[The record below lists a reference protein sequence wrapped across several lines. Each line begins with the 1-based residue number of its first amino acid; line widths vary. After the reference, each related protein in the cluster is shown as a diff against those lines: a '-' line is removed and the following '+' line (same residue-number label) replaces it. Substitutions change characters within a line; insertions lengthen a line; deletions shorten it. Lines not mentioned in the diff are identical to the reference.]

1 MVVCIGNRLRLS
13 IVAAAAL
20 AVVTIAG
27 AAKAAD
33 APYFQG
39 KTITLLYGGGE
50 SGGYVTYAR
59 LLALHYGRLIPG
71 NPRIIVKGAPGAG
84 TLVAANQLYEVA
96 QPDGTQIGTV
106 GGGTATAELFK
117 TPNIRFDPRRFVWLG
132 SLTSDVSLGISWHTS
147 PVKTVEDARKRQ
159 MIVGGGGP
167 TSGNVLFPVVMN
179 RLLGTK
185 FKVITGYKSSA
196 EVMLAVERG
205 ELEGVMSWN
214 YSSVRASHMD
224 LIRDGKVNVMVQ
236 FALKKHRELP
246 KVPLIT
252 DFAKNDE
259 ERAILDLVFSRQE
272 MGRPFMAP
280 PKTPPAI
287 AKILR
292 KAFADTF
299 KDSEF
304 LADAERQ
311 HLDINEPMTGEQVD
325 ELIAQLYRTPKDVVD
340 KAIKITDT
348 SNFR

>member
-1 MVVCIGNRLRLS
+1 MRDGTHAW
-13 IVAAAAL
+13 AAIAL
-20 AVVTIAG
+20 GALLTATIAG
-27 AAKAAD
+27 DAHAAG

-39 KTITLLYGGGE
+39 KTITILYGGGE
-50 SGGYVTYAR
+50 TGGYVTYAR
-59 LLALHYGRLIPG
+59 LLALHYGRFIPG
-71 NPRIIVKGAPGAG
+71 EPRFIVKGAPGAG
-84 TLVAANQLYEVA
+84 TLVAANQLYELSR
-96 QPDGTQIGTV
+96 PDGTEIGTV

-117 TPNIRFDPRRFVWLG
+117 TPNIRFDPRKFVWIG

-147 PVKTVEDARKRQ
+147 PVKTVADARKRQ

-185 FKVITGYKSSA
+185 FKIITGYKSSA

-224 LIRDGKVNVMVQ
+224 LIRDHKVNLMVQ

-246 KVPLIT
+246 DVPLIT
-252 DFAKNDE
+252 DFATNDE

-280 PKTPPAI
+280 PKTPRSV

-292 KAFADTF
+292 DAFAALI
-299 KDSEF
+299 KDPTF

-311 HLDINEPMTGEQVD
+311 HLDINQPMTGAEID
-325 ELIAQLYRTPKDVVD
+325 KLIAGLYATPKAVVE
-340 KAIKITDT
+340 KAVAITDMT
-348 SNFR
+348 TFK

>member
-1 MVVCIGNRLRLS
+1 MGAHGRFLHWMT
-13 IVAAAAL
+13 AAAAL
-20 AVVTIAG
+20 AAVCSAP
-27 AAKAAD
+27 ALAAD

-59 LLALHYGRLIPG
+59 LLSLHYGRLIPG
-71 NPRIIVKGAPGAG
+71 NPRMIVKSAPGAG
-84 TLVAANQLYEVA
+84 TLVAANQLYEAA

-117 TPNIRFDPRRFVWLG
+117 TPNIRFDPRKFIWLG

-147 PVKTVEDARKRQ
+147 PVKTIADALQRE

-167 TSGNVLFPVVMN
+167 TSGNVLFPVVLN
-179 RLLGTK
+179 RLVGTK

-214 YSSVRASHMD
+214 YSSVRAGHMD
-224 LIRDGKVNVMVQ
+224 LIRDHKVNVMVQ

-246 KVPLIT
+246 DVPLVT
-252 DFAKNDE
+252 ELAKTDE

-280 PKTPPAI
+280 PKTPPAV

-292 KAFADTF
+292 DAFAALI
-299 KDSEF
+299 KDPVF

-311 HLDINEPMTGEQVD
+311 RLDVNEPMTGEQVD
-325 ELIAQLYRTPKDVVD
+325 AMIAGLYRTPREVVER
-340 KAIKITDT
+340 AIAITDM
-348 SNFR
+348 SNFK